1 MSNNEYQD
9 YLDEIKKSDNVA
21 LAAALSKAS
30 MSYEHPLKE
39 IEIYVTRKD
48 KRGELKYV
56 R

>member
-1 MSNNEYQD
+1 MIINSCNKMLTRDTLQPVEHNQNVS
-9 YLDEIKKSDNVA
+9 LKEIA
-21 LAAALSKAS
+21 
-30 MSYEHPLKE
+30 KE

>member
-1 MSNNEYQD
+1 MILNSCNKM
-9 YLDEIKKSDNVA
+9 LDRSTLQPVEPKPNVSLKEIA
-21 LAAALSKAS
+21 
-30 MSYEHPLKE
+30 KE

>member
-1 MSNNEYQD
+1 MNNCNS
-9 YLDEIKKSDNVA
+9 L
-21 LAAALSKAS
+21 LSRTTLQPVKHYPKVTLKDIA
-30 MSYEHPLKE
+30 KE